1 MYKNYKYKYQYILYY
16 LNNIFPND
24 IVNIIFDKYINIHFI
39 NLYPRKLCDMF
50 IYENYK
56 FENSYIVR
64 YNSCYIEYC
73 PFCSHII
80 LLYYA
85 RKNILLDNCN
95 CNCISL

>member
-1 MYKNYKYKYQYILYY
+1 MYKNYKYKYIFYF
-16 LNNIFPND
+16 LNSIFPYD
-24 IVNIIFDKYINIHFI
+24 IVNIIFEKYINIYFI
-39 NLYPRKLCDMF
+39 NSYQLKLYDIF
-50 IYENYK
+50 IYENYI

-85 RKNILLDNCN
+85 RKNILWDNSN
-95 CNCISL
+95 CNCIS